1 MKNINRRV
9 ILRRRN
15 RLSATEIK
23 EKSDKI
29 KQILF
34 NSKEYRQ
41 ANIVMFYVSFGSE
54 VDTWDMIKESLE
66 EKKVCVPC
74 VIKDRLVASKIASP
88 GELSKKNVYG
98 ICEPEKIKEVSKDV
112 IGLVIV
118 PGVVFDKHNHRIG
131 YGKGYYDDFLKEF
144 SGKKIGLAFELQVL
158 EDIPRDDWDIRLDKV
173 ISEG

>member
-1 MKNINRRV
+1 M
-9 ILRRRN
+9 
-15 RLSATEIK
+15 
-23 EKSDKI
+23 
-29 KQILF
+29 
-34 NSKEYRQ
+34 
-41 ANIVMFYVSFGSE
+41 
-54 VDTWDMIKESLE
+54 
-66 EKKVCVPC
+66 
-74 VIKDRLVASKIASP
+74 
-88 GELSKKNVYG
+88 
-98 ICEPEKIKEVSKDV
+98 